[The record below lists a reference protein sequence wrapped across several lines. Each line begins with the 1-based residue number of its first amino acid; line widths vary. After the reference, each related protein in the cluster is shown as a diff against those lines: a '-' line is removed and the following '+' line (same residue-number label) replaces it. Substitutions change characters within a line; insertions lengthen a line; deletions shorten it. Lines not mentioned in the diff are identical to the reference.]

1 LSVLHCIATSVHIPL
16 LGRLGLAIVGS
27 SCLLATL
34 GLRNLHN
41 LFLVL
46 LRLRIL
52 LRYSFLGTT
61 TLGLGSFDLIIG
73 LFLNDL
79 RTRLLGGRGRG
90 WGWDIPSL
98 LFLLLIND
106 LLLRRLASTS
116 LLRSRRLICAL
127 FGLRLL
133 LGGPATRLLGSWRLI
148 LVVFVGLGLASA
160 LLLRLLLIF
169 LIITVFLG
177 LLLT

>member
-1 LSVLHCIATSVHIPL
+1 LSVLHCIATSAHIPL
-16 LGRLGLAIVGS
+16 LGYLGLAIVGN

-34 GLRNLHN
+34 GL
-41 LFLVL
+41 
-46 LRLRIL
+46 
-52 LRYSFLGTT
+52 
-61 TLGLGSFDLIIG
+61 GSFDLVIG
-73 LFLNDL
+73 LFLDGL
-79 RTRLLGGRGRG
+79 RTRLLGG
-90 WGWDIPSL
+90 WGWSILNSL
-98 LFLLLIND
+98 SLID
-106 LLLRRLASTS
+106 LLLLRRLASAS

-169 LIITVFLG
+169 LIFLIIPVFLG